1 MVLAVYARY
10 CPEYARQ
17 TGIAGLDEDILDL
30 KPGVYDR
37 YRADAS
43 RAAEDL
49 RALLPATVDPRV
61 RQDLEILIKAVEDN
75 IKSAQLRRRLML
87 AHIGVAE
94 IEFTGI
100 RAPLDPQVPKARQAA
115 ALTRLRR
122 YAGLEPGTTPLTQ
135 LAIDRTG
142 ERFGTPRLTGP
153 YVNEVNKC

>member
-1 MVLAVYARY
+1 
-10 CPEYARQ
+10 
-17 TGIAGLDEDILDL
+17 
-30 KPGVYDR
+30 
-37 YRADAS
+37 
-43 RAAEDL
+43 
-49 RALLPATVDPRV
+49 
-61 RQDLEILIKAVEDN
+61 
-75 IKSAQLRRRLML
+75 ML

-142 ERFGTPRLTGP
+142 ERFGTPGLTGRDARSRERRSAERAWATGNSMRGKLTP
-153 YVNEVNKC
+153 SLLRAPVRICRSGTFATLAMR